1 MSNFNAYIEKVRSN
15 FDALHACDADVSRAL
30 DILNTAAEVRN
41 KFMFCGNGGS
51 AADSQHLAA
60 EMVGRFILE
69 RTPFPAMAL
78 STNSSAVTAI
88 GNDYGYD
95 FVFHRQV
102 EAFGQK
108 DDVLI
113 ALSTSGNSK
122 NVCLAAERAKEMGLR
137 VIGLTGS
144 KGGALADL
152 CDVAIKVPSDETCH
166 IQEMH
171 IAIGHYLCMKVEEGL

>member
-1 MSNFNAYIEKVRSN
+1 MSNFESYINKVQSN
-15 FDALHACDADVSRAL
+15 FAQLQDQNLVIGTAL
-30 DILNTAAEVRN
+30 DILIKSASSRN

-78 STNSSAVTAI
+78 STNSSSITAI

-95 FVFHRQV
+95 LVFHRQI
-102 EAFGQK
+102 EAFGQQ

-113 ALSTSGNSK
+113 ALSTSGNSR
-122 NVCLAAERAKEMGLR
+122 NVCLAAKRAQEMGIK

-144 KGGALADL
+144 KGGDLADF
-152 CDVAIKVPSDETCH
+152 CDVVIKVPSDETCH

-171 IAIGHYLCMKVEEGL
+171 IAIGHYLCMKVEEKL

>member
-1 MSNFNAYIEKVRSN
+1 MTNFENYIKKVQSNFAKLQAYTSEI
-15 FDALHACDADVSRAL
+15 DAAL
-30 DILNTAAEVRN
+30 YILNEAAAVRN

-78 STNSSAVTAI
+78 STNSSAITAI

-95 FVFHRQV
+95 LVFHRQI
-102 EAFGQK
+102 EAFGK
-108 DDVLI
+108 KGDVLI

-122 NVCLAAERAKEMGLR
+122 NVYLAAERAREMGIK

-144 KGGALADL
+144 KGGTLADL

-171 IAIGHYLCMKVEEGL
+171 IAIGHYLCMKVEEKL

>member
-1 MSNFNAYIEKVRSN
+1 MSNFENYIKKVQSN
-15 FDALHACDADVSRAL
+15 FAKLHDHTSEIDAAL
-30 DILNTAAEVRN
+30 DILNEAAAVRN

-78 STNSSAVTAI
+78 STNSSSITAI

-95 FVFHRQV
+95 LVFHRQI

-108 DDVLI
+108 GDVLI

-122 NVCLAAERAKEMGLR
+122 NVCLAAERAREIGIK

-171 IAIGHYLCMKVEEGL
+171 IAIGHYLCMKVEEKL